1 LDVESEET
9 VRALVQFMMIKADF
23 AEMAEVL
30 ADVSLMFSDT
40 ADPSSPSSLS
50 NEMAEKSPS

>member
-9 VRALVQFMMIKADF
+9 VCTLLCFTKQADF

-30 ADVSLMFSDT
+30 ADVSSKGPDV

-50 NEMAEKSPS
+50 NEMAEKSQS